1 MFGLL
6 GPLLKKILDTALL
19 LVIRRKK
26 VVIFYV
32 LVGLSAFKPQC
43 SAEPRFSDSDM
54 RFSEHNKNLTL
65 DFEMSVTLIVFK
77 TLM

>member
-1 MFGLL
+1 MYLL
-6 GPLLKKILDTALL
+6 TNLQ
-19 LVIRRKK
+19 
-26 VVIFYV
+26 V
-32 LVGLSAFKPQC
+32 LIGLSAFKPQC

-77 TLM
+77 TIMYVRELGNRNL